1 MVSFGFLFNRP
12 TSLVIFSPSVF
23 ANSSLTWHP
32 PWPSYTPNT
41 ATRLHFDRTTFHRS
55 SMYCRSPFTEEQSN
69 THANCLPFICFL
81 FPKIIA
87 FDDDNDALRFVVT
100 SALSSLLL
108 LSSSSLSSSSSSS
121 RSQEPFK
128 TKGTFGS
135 QFTLD
140 PKSALSLAK
149 LPLLCCCCCCC
160 FCPPPTPNR
169 TRPFKIIA
177 SHFFFVFFR
186 FSSSRN
192 RVYRSYCASLN
203 FVS

>member
-1 MVSFGFLFNRP
+1 M
-12 TSLVIFSPSVF
+12 
-23 ANSSLTWHP
+23 
-32 PWPSYTPNT
+32 
-41 ATRLHFDRTTFHRS
+41 FHRS

-87 FDDDNDALRFVVT
+87 FDDDNDALLFVVT

-108 LSSSSLSSSSSSS
+108 LSSSSLSSSSSS

-135 QFTLD
+135 QFMLD

-169 TRPFKIIA
+169 MRPFKIIA

-192 RVYRSYCASLN
+192 RVPM
-203 FVS
+203 